1 MRYYKGSG
9 RTREEIDGP
18 LSDNPLNPAR
28 GIIIAVVFMTAMWSI
43 GFLIFG

>member
-28 GIIIAVVFMTAMWSI
+28 GIIIAVAFMTAMWSI